1 MATAAR
7 AHREEGGFVRAR
19 VAILHIL
26 SFVLPL
32 VILGCVYALRGM
44 YPFGETGVAVWDMDI
59 QYIGYFEWLRDVLHG
74 QGSPFYSFSMGM
86 GENTAALVAYHL
98 SSPFNLLLAFWGE
111 DSVVGF
117 FNVAVLLKLSCAGAT
132 FFAFVRN
139 RWHLDA
145 AALLASTSYAL
156 CGWAFAQAS
165 NIMWLDGFI
174 MLPLVAWGTYRAV
187 EGERYG
193 LLFCS
198 VALAVLFNWYTAYMD
213 CLLSLLLFLVYRW
226 EVTGAS
232 RPMGEGVSLGTRI
245 ARACRRVVAS
255 RSTLRYIVT
264 MVLALC
270 ASMVLFLPSM
280 LCLMQGTESSFN
292 FLKALMPI
300 PLFPPWDIGAYAV
313 SGVVPET
320 STSRVPALYMSA
332 FVLVVAT
339 LLFCDR
345 SVSKRKRI
353 ALAVLLAC
361 AVAGVMFVGPSV
373 VWSDMKL
380 TTSFYFRHGFVVA
393 FVLAV
398 CACEELC
405 SLRRACAGS
414 GASAETLQHAALFH
428 VRVIRCVGV
437 LVVVVLASSALAI
450 VTHAEG
456 APSGVAIAATVA
468 SLLASGVLLVVW
480 RARSQRASLAHGN
493 GGVAARVALCVA
505 VAVVSV
511 DVGFSAYQAFRIYGS
526 SVDAHAQEQ
535 ASIDALV
542 QSSVVDAAG
551 QDGLLVNMAGA
562 DRDGMRAQTQI
573 PQTTALFTSSVQS
586 MGEYTSMVN
595 GSLYAMLSALGYT
608 ENDPIFGY
616 YSNSSQLLADS
627 LLGVDYVLSAT
638 QPAGDVTLVSPA
650 ALYEY
655 DLYRYNA
662 SLPAGYGIAGSG
674 SVSWGS
680 DPFANQM
687 LMLQDASGND
697 SALSAYVDADVSEA
711 SRVTEGAC
719 ECSFQVTAEQD
730 GPLYLDF
737 PVIAQATR
745 NHCWNMVAQVY
756 VNGSPVELVG
766 SNFSGNVLYAGTFS
780 DGDTVQVT
788 LSFAEPQASC
798 VTVLDGEQCKGTVAE
813 CVARASASDLIVA
826 KTLDEDVL
834 ADCLSMLDA
843 EGFSVLSWED
853 GHVAATFDASSS
865 ELLMLRIPY
874 APGWEAFVDGER
886 VSVVSCYTGLS
897 GVWVEEGSHTVELR
911 FTPPGL
917 YAGIA
922 LSAFGVLAFSVL
934 RRRWES

>member
-1 MATAAR
+1 MTTAAR
-7 AHREEGGFVRAR
+7 ARRGERGFVRAR
-19 VAILHIL
+19 VAILHVL

-32 VILGCVYALRGM
+32 VILGCVYVLRGM

-111 DSVVGF
+111 GSIVGF

-132 FFAFVRN
+132 FFAFARN
-139 RWHLDA
+139 RWHLGA

-226 EVTGAS
+226 ELTGAS
-232 RPMGEGVSLGTRI
+232 HPVGEGVSRAARI

-255 RSTLRYIVT
+255 RSTLRYVAT
-264 MVLALC
+264 MLLALC

-292 FLKALMPI
+292 LLKALMPI
-300 PLFPPWDIGAYAV
+300 PLFPPWDMGAYVV

-320 STSRVPALYMSA
+320 STSRVPALYASA
-332 FVLVVAT
+332 FVLIAAA
-339 LLFCDR
+339 LLFCDKG
-345 SVSKRKRI
+345 VSKRKRI

-380 TTSFYFRHGFVVA
+380 TTSFYFRHGYVVA

-405 SLRRACAGS
+405 SLRRACDGS
-414 GASAETLQHAALFH
+414 GASAGTPRDMAVFRARV
-428 VRVIRCVGV
+428 VRCTAV
-437 LVVVVLASSALAI
+437 LVVVVLASSGLAI

-456 APSGVAIAATVA
+456 APSGVAVAATVA
-468 SLLASGVLLVVW
+468 SLLASGVLLVAW
-480 RARSQRASLAHGN
+480 YSRARGN
-493 GGVAARVALCVA
+493 GGVSARVVLCVA
-505 VAVVSV
+505 VVVVSV
-511 DVGFSAYQAFRIYGS
+511 DVGFSAYQAFRVYGS

-535 ASIDALV
+535 ASIDAFV
-542 QSSVVDAAG
+542 QSSVDDAAG
-551 QDGLLVNMAGA
+551 QDGLLVSMAGA
-562 DRDGMRAQTQI
+562 DRDGTRTLTQI

-595 GSLYAMLSALGYT
+595 GSLYTMLSALGYT

-655 DLYRYNA
+655 GLYRYNA
-662 SLPAGYGIAGSG
+662 SLPAGYGIAGSA
-674 SVSWGS
+674 SVAWGS

-687 LMLQDASGND
+687 LMLQDATGSD
-697 SALSAYVDADVSEA
+697 SALHAYVDASVSEV
-711 SRVTEGAC
+711 SRATEGAC

-756 VNGSPVELVG
+756 VNGVPVELIG

-780 DGDTVQVT
+780 VGDTVRVT

-798 VTVLDGEQCKGTVAE
+798 VTVIDGEPYKGTVAE
-813 CVARASASDLIVA
+813 CVARASASDLVVA
-826 KTLDEDVL
+826 KTLDEGVL
-834 ADCLSMLDA
+834 ADCLTALDA
-843 EGFSVLSWED
+843 EGFNVVSWED
-853 GHVAATFDASSS
+853 GHVTATFDASSS

-922 LSAFGVLAFSVL
+922 LSVFGVLAFFVL
-934 RRRWES
+934 RRRWEASARS

>member
-1 MATAAR
+1 M
-7 AHREEGGFVRAR
+7 RAR
-19 VAILHIL
+19 VAILHVL

-32 VILGCVYALRGM
+32 VILGCVYTLRGM

-111 DSVVGF
+111 GSVVGF

-132 FFAFVRN
+132 FFAFARN
-139 RWHLDA
+139 RWHLGA

-165 NIMWLDGFI
+165 NVMWLDGFI

-232 RPMGEGVSLGTRI
+232 RPVGEGVSRAERI

-280 LCLMQGTESSFN
+280 MCLMQGTESSFSL
-292 FLKALMPI
+292 LKALMPI

-345 SVSKRKRI
+345 GVSKRKRI

-380 TTSFYFRHGFVVA
+380 TTSFYFRHGYVVA

-405 SLRRACAGS
+405 SFRRACDGS
-414 GASAETLQHAALFH
+414 GASAETPQHAALFH
-428 VRVIRCVGV
+428 VRVIRCVVV

-456 APSGVAIAATVA
+456 APSGLAVAATVA
-468 SLLASGVLLVVW
+468 SLLASGILLVAW
-480 RARSQRASLAHGN
+480 HSCSQSASPVRGN
-493 GGVAARVALCVA
+493 GGIAVRVVLCVA
-505 VAVVSV
+505 VAAVSV
-511 DVGFSAYQAFRIYGS
+511 DVGFSAYQAFRVYGS

-542 QSSVVDAAG
+542 QSSVDDAAG

-562 DRDGMRAQTQI
+562 DRDGTRAQTQI

-586 MGEYTSMVN
+586 VGEYTSMVN
-595 GSLYAMLSALGYT
+595 GSLYTMLSALGYT

-687 LMLQDASGND
+687 LMLQDATGGD
-697 SALSAYVDADVSEA
+697 GALSAYVDADVSEV
-711 SRVTEGAC
+711 SRVVEGAC
-719 ECSFQVTAEQD
+719 ECSFQVTVEQD

-737 PVIAQATR
+737 PVIAQATQ
-745 NHCWNMVAQVY
+745 NHCWNMVAQVC
-756 VNGSPVELVG
+756 VNGAPVELVG

-780 DGDTVQVT
+780 EGDTVQVA

-798 VTVLDGEQCKGTVAE
+798 VTVLDGEQCKGTVEE
-813 CVARASASDLIVA
+813 CVARASASDLVVA

-834 ADCLSMLDA
+834 ADCLAALDA

-853 GHVAATFDASSS
+853 GHVTATFDASSS

-917 YAGIA
+917 YVGIA
-922 LSAFGVLAFSVL
+922 LSAFGVLAFFVL